1 MDEYGNAGAGD
12 EQWDGPSNEC
22 TAALWTIPTTT
33 TIDATNA
40 ITADATNATS
50 LNATNATPLDAT
62 NATTIDAAAAI
73 NAIVYA
79 NATSAAANATAV
91 SAGTEPAVHGA
102 ESATQRRSR
111 GGCKLCSRI
120 CFGRWSTNAG
130 TTGWSRWGCRN
141 GKRSFGTTGT
151 F

>member
-40 ITADATNATS
+40 ITADATNA
-50 LNATNATPLDAT
+50 AADA